1 MGENRRFYWIKLKS
15 TFMSSDAVDFLM
27 GQKNGSQYVVLYQML
42 CLMTI
47 HSNGRLER
55 QLGEV
60 IIPYDA
66 EKIQRDTKYFSLDTV
81 RVALE
86 LFKKLGLI
94 YQNEEDGCLSIA
106 GYEDLV
112 GSETQSSIRSRN
124 ARGKAKTLQCNADCN
139 ADATLLQQ
147 ICNADCNA
155 DATLL
160 QQKCNTEIEIEKD
173 IDKDLEKEN
182 TKEKD
187 SPAEAAESVS
197 EKETRRTT
205 EASET
210 RGHKDGS
217 NIELEQAF
225 EKFWS
230 EYPRHD
236 SRKAALTAFRHACTS
251 SKVLAEIMNGLRF
264 QNRTKF
270 SKTEKRFIPYA
281 QTWLHQERWKD
292 PVEEADVR
300 AAPPVNLVEESLQKT
315 KIVDQLTG
323 EVIEVTTVGPM
334 K

>member
-1 MGENRRFYWIKLKS
+1 MGENRRFYWIKLKLS
-15 TFMSSDAVDFLM
+15 FMTSDAVDFLM
-27 GQKNGSQYVVLYQML
+27 GQKNGAQYVVLYQML

-106 GYEDLV
+106 GYDELV
-112 GSETQSSIRSRN
+112 GSETQSSIRSRKSR
-124 ARGKAKTLQCNADCN
+124 AKALQCNADCN
-139 ADATLLQQ
+139 AGASLLHQ
-147 ICNADCNA
+147 N
-155 DATLL
+155 
-160 QQKCNTEIEIEKD
+160 CNTEIEIDKE
-173 IDKDLEKEN
+173 IDKDLEKEKDK
-182 TKEKD
+182 KEKD
-187 SPAEAAESVS
+187 SPAEAVESVS
-197 EKETRRTT
+197 PEETRRST
-205 EASET
+205 EASDT

-217 NIELEQAF
+217 TIDIEQAF
-225 EKFWS
+225 ETFWS

-251 SKVLAEIMNGLRF
+251 SKVLAEIMNGLRN

-270 SKTEKRFIPYA
+270 SRTEKRFVPYA
-281 QTWLHQERWKD
+281 STWLHQERWKD
-292 PVEEADVR
+292 PVDDPGAR
-300 AAPPVNLVEESLQKT
+300 AAPGPCVPENLQKT
-315 KIVDQLTG
+315 KVVDQLTG
-323 EVIEVTTVGPM
+323 ELIEVTTVGPM

>member
-106 GYEDLV
+106 GYEELV
-112 GSETQSSIRSRN
+112 GSETQSTVRSRN
-124 ARGKAKTLQCNADCN
+124 SREKAKALQCNADCN
-139 ADATLLQQ
+139 APASLLQQ
-147 ICNADCNA
+147 N
-155 DATLL
+155 
-160 QQKCNTEIEIEKD
+160 CNTDIEIEKE

-187 SPAEAAESVS
+187 SPAEAVESVS
-197 EKETRRTT
+197 AKETRRST
-205 EASET
+205 EASDT

-217 NIELEQAF
+217 TIDIEQAF
-225 EKFWS
+225 ETFWS

-270 SKTEKRFIPYA
+270 SRTEKRFVPYA
-281 QTWLHQERWKD
+281 STWLHQERWKD
-292 PVEEADVR
+292 PVDDSGAR
-300 AAPPVNLVEESLQKT
+300 AAPNPGNPQGEELQKT

-323 EVIEVTTVGPM
+323 ELIEVTTVGPM

>member
-106 GYEDLV
+106 GYEELV
-112 GSETQSSIRSRN
+112 GSETQSTVRSRN
-124 ARGKAKTLQCNADCN
+124 SREKAKALQCNADCN
-139 ADATLLQQ
+139 APASLLQQ
-147 ICNADCNA
+147 N
-155 DATLL
+155 
-160 QQKCNTEIEIEKD
+160 CNTDIEIEKE

-187 SPAEAAESVS
+187 SPAEAVESVS
-197 EKETRRTT
+197 AKETRRST
-205 EASET
+205 EASDT

-217 NIELEQAF
+217 TIDIEQAF
-225 EKFWS
+225 ETFWS

-270 SKTEKRFIPYA
+270 SRTEKRFVPYA
-281 QTWLHQERWKD
+281 STWLHQERWKD
-292 PVEEADVR
+292 PVDDTGARATGNPQGEA
-300 AAPPVNLVEESLQKT
+300 LQKT

-323 EVIEVTTVGPM
+323 ELIEVTTVGPM

>member
-94 YQNEEDGCLSIA
+94 YQNEEDGCLSIS
-106 GYEDLV
+106 GYEELV
-112 GSETQSSIRSRN
+112 GSETQSTIRSRN
-124 ARGKAKTLQCNADCN
+124 SREKTKALQCNAGCS
-139 ADATLLQQ
+139 ADATISHQ
-147 ICNADCNA
+147 ICNTD
-155 DATLL
+155 
-160 QQKCNTEIEIEKD
+160 IEIEKE
-173 IDKDLEKEN
+173 IDKDLEKEKDK
-182 TKEKD
+182 KEKD
-187 SPAEAAESVS
+187 SPAEAVESVS
-197 EKETRRTT
+197 PEETRRTT

-217 NIELEQAF
+217 TIDIEQAF
-225 EKFWS
+225 DTFWN

-251 SKVLAEIMNGLRF
+251 SKVLGEIMRGLRF

-270 SKTEKRFIPYA
+270 SRTEKQFVPYA
-281 QTWLHQERWKD
+281 STWLHQERWKD
-292 PVEEADVR
+292 PVEDPAAR
-300 AAPPVNLVEESLQKT
+300 AAPKACIAEAESLQKT

-323 EVIEVTTVGPM
+323 ELIEVTTVGPM

>member
-94 YQNEEDGCLSIA
+94 YQNEEDGCLSIF
-106 GYEDLV
+106 GYEELV
-112 GSETQSSIRSRN
+112 GSETQSTIRSRN
-124 ARGKAKTLQCNADCN
+124 SREKTKALQCNADCN
-139 ADATLLQQ
+139 APASLLQQ
-147 ICNADCNA
+147 N
-155 DATLL
+155 
-160 QQKCNTEIEIEKD
+160 CNTDIEIEKE

-187 SPAEAAESVS
+187 SPAEAVESVS
-197 EKETRRTT
+197 AKETRRTT
-205 EASET
+205 EASDT

-217 NIELEQAF
+217 TIDIQQAF
-225 EKFWS
+225 ETFWS

-270 SKTEKRFIPYA
+270 SRTEKQFVPYA
-281 QTWLHQERWKD
+281 STWLHQERWKD
-292 PVEEADVR
+292 PVDDSGAR
-300 AAPPVNLVEESLQKT
+300 AAPNPGNPQGEELQKT

-323 EVIEVTTVGPM
+323 ELIEVTTVGPM

>member
-1 MGENRRFYWIKLKS
+1 MGDNRRFYWIKLKS

-27 GQKNGSQYVVLYQML
+27 AQKNGSQYVVLYQML

-106 GYEDLV
+106 GYEELV
-112 GSETQSSIRSRN
+112 GSETQSTVRSRN
-124 ARGKAKTLQCNADCN
+124 SREKAKALQCNADCN
-139 ADATLLQQ
+139 APASLLQQ
-147 ICNADCNA
+147 N
-155 DATLL
+155 
-160 QQKCNTEIEIEKD
+160 CNTDIEIEKE

-187 SPAEAAESVS
+187 SPAEAVESVS
-197 EKETRRTT
+197 AKETRRST
-205 EASET
+205 EASDT

-217 NIELEQAF
+217 TIDIEQAF
-225 EKFWS
+225 ETFWS

-270 SKTEKRFIPYA
+270 SRTEKRFVPYA
-281 QTWLHQERWKD
+281 STWLHQERWKD
-292 PVEEADVR
+292 PVDDTGARATGNPQGEE
-300 AAPPVNLVEESLQKT
+300 LQKT

-323 EVIEVTTVGPM
+323 ELIEVTTVGPM

>member
-94 YQNEEDGCLSIA
+94 YQNEEDGCLSIS
-106 GYEDLV
+106 GYEELV
-112 GSETQSSIRSRN
+112 GSETQSTIRSRN
-124 ARGKAKTLQCNADCN
+124 SREKTKALQCNAECS
-139 ADATLLQQ
+139 ADATISHQ
-147 ICNADCNA
+147 ICNTD
-155 DATLL
+155 
-160 QQKCNTEIEIEKD
+160 IEIEKE
-173 IDKDLEKEN
+173 IDKDLEKE
-182 TKEKD
+182 KD
-187 SPAEAAESVS
+187 SPDEAVESVS
-197 EKETRRTT
+197 PEETRRTT

-217 NIELEQAF
+217 TIDIEQAF
-225 EKFWS
+225 DTFWH

-251 SKVLAEIMNGLRF
+251 SKVLGEIMRGLRF

-270 SKTEKRFIPYA
+270 SRTEKQFVPYA
-281 QTWLHQERWKD
+281 STWLHQERWKD
-292 PVEEADVR
+292 PVEDPAAR
-300 AAPPVNLVEESLQKT
+300 AAPKACIAEAESLQKT

-323 EVIEVTTVGPM
+323 ELIEVTTVGPM